1 MRYVK
6 QVSLIALYA
15 SIATTAR
22 AQQAL
27 PTIEVGGA
35 PLRSTSRPAAPAPTS
50 ERPQTGSAATA
61 PPAPATTRASP
72 IVRYAVPAATY
83 TITGNELQNTRA
95 FNLTDNLLRQAPGV
109 IVNDVAGSPFTPEVN
124 FRGFVASPVAG
135 TPQGLAVYQNG
146 VRINEAWGDNVYW
159 DMIPSVAIDRFTLV
173 TGNPLFGLNA
183 IGGAVTLDM
192 KTGFTWQGF
201 ELDGRFGSRG
211 RRQASMQHGLISGPF
226 ATYMT
231 MEALG
236 DDGYRQFSGAHIK
249 RFYGTSATAARAA
262 RSTPM

>member
-1 MRYVK
+1 M
-6 QVSLIALYA
+6 
-15 SIATTAR
+15 
-22 AQQAL
+22 
-27 PTIEVGGA
+27 
-35 PLRSTSRPAAPAPTS
+35 TS
-50 ERPQTGSAATA
+50 
-61 PPAPATTRASP
+61 APATPALPASP

-95 FNLTDNLLRQAPGV
+95 FNLTDNLVRQAPGV
-109 IVNDVAGSPFTPEVN
+109 IVNDVAGGPFLPEVD
-124 FRGFVASPVAG
+124 FRGFVASPIAG

-146 VRINEAWGDNVYW
+146 IRINEAWGDNVYW

-192 KTGFTWQGF
+192 KNGFTWQGF

-211 RRQASMQHGLISGPF
+211 RRQGIDAVRPAVSGRSPPTWRWRRWATTATASFPARTSSASM
-226 ATYMT
+226 AM
-231 MEALG
+231 
-236 DDGYRQFSGAHIK
+236 
-249 RFYGTSATAARAA
+249 SAIAARAA